1 MTTRTVFAA
10 TIGTAAL
17 LAGSAPILGQMTHQM
32 PHPGGGM
39 AGGPEVTINDAGFT
53 PPEMVVAPGQKV
65 TWENI
70 GVNPH
75 TVTANDASF
84 DSGTLNKGGMF
95 ELTAPAVSGTYAYHC
110 TFHAFMQGNVVV
122 STLTLSG
129 PKQVLAGKTATL
141 RGTAPG
147 MAPGTPVVVE
157 SLTGTTFTQ
166 IATTTIA
173 ADGTYRVTTPKLT
186 KATEIRVRAGAET
199 SPTLALPVAP
209 KVAVKKTPKVKL
221 SISVTVTPKAAGKAK
236 LESLN
241 TNTFK
246 WKTVKQFRVLASGKA
261 TVKVPKAGN
270 YRVTVLATKNLAQST
285 SPTVKFS

>member
-10 TIGTAAL
+10 TIGTAVL
-17 LAGSAPILGQMTHQM
+17 LAGAAPILGQMTHQM
-32 PHPGGGM
+32 PHPGGAT
-39 AGGPEVTINDAGFT
+39 AGHEVTINDAGFA
-53 PPEMVVAPGQKV
+53 PAEMVVAPGQKV
-65 TWENI
+65 TWANI

-84 DSGTLNKGGMF
+84 DSGTLNKGAKF

-110 TFHAFMQGNVVV
+110 TLHVFMQGNVVV

-129 PKQVLAGKTATL
+129 PAKVLAGTTATV

-147 MAPGTPVVVE
+147 MAPGTPVVLE
-157 SLTGTTFTQ
+157 ALTGTTFTQ
-166 IATTTIA
+166 IAAGAIA
-173 ADGTYRVTTPKLT
+173 ADGSYRITTPKLT
-186 KATEIRVRAGAET
+186 RATEIRARAGAEI
-199 SPTLALPVAP
+199 SPTLALPVPP
-209 KVAVKKTPKVKL
+209 KVAVRKTPRVKL
-221 SISVTVTPKAAGKAK
+221 SISVTVTPKGAGKAK

-246 WKTVKQFRVLASGKA
+246 WRTVKQFRVLASGKA
-261 TVKVPKAGN
+261 TVKVPKAGS
-270 YRVTVLATKNLAQST
+270 YRVTLLAGKGLSQST